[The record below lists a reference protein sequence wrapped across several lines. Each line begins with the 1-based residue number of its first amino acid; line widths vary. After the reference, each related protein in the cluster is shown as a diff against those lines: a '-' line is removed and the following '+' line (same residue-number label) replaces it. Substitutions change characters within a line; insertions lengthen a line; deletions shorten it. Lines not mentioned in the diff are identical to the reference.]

1 MVWKTV
7 IMFTVSQEFQCFL
20 WMCSLCLAVVLKNAV
35 SLSADCSSCLAFAIC
50 AVLLVFLLHICICL
64 IPSGSYLEDDWNNSQ
79 FSIHCMLSLGSEP
92 KVLHYIDGWASTL
105 TLTHAHIHLTPQV
118 HSSLQSR
125 CGDYSHRT
133 ALMQCRWIK
142 CLHDQ

>member
-1 MVWKTV
+1 
-7 IMFTVSQEFQCFL
+7 MFIVSQEFQCLL
-20 WMCSLCLAVVLKNAV
+20 WRCSLSLAVVLKNAV

-92 KVLHYIDGWASTL
+92 KVLHYIDGRASTL
-105 TLTHAHIHLTPQV
+105 SHSNTCTHTSNTTGPQLSAESPWWLESP
-118 HSSLQSR
+118 HSF
-125 CGDYSHRT
+125 D
-133 ALMQCRWIK
+133 AMQMN
-142 CLHDQ
+142 